1 MSDPI
6 TEFVTF
12 TPRDLASHPSAPFGA
27 IASTLLATPGVESL
41 HTGPQH
47 EDPATHLLAIRWTSH
62 AAFTAFAAS
71 DRYTPWL
78 ADLKAL
84 LAGPPRFHQVRLAH
98 AAAAAAV
105 LTAPCTEIMTAYDIG
120 RPLFPENL
128 RLFSE
133 RMAAACA
140 AQGTRGWHANAHGE
154 VTTPIAREVDGTP
167 GPAAVLLIGW
177 DSVEDHALA
186 KGGPGPILDNIEL
199 IRTGRKDVT
208 LHHYNLE
215 QL

>member
-27 IASTLLATPGVESL
+27 VASTLLATPGVESL

-47 EDPATHLLAIRWTSH
+47 EDPATHLLAIHWTSH

-84 LAGPPRFHQVRLAH
+84 LVGPPRFH
-98 AAAAAAV
+98 
-105 LTAPCTEIMTAYDIG
+105 
-120 RPLFPENL
+120 
-128 RLFSE
+128 
-133 RMAAACA
+133 
-140 AQGTRGWHANAHGE
+140 QGTRGWHANAHGE
-154 VTTPIAREVDGTP
+154 VTTPIARDVDGTP
-167 GPAAVLLIGW
+167 GPAAVLLVGW

-208 LHHYNLE
+208 LHHYNLK
-215 QL
+215 QLYM

>member
-12 TPRDLASHPSAPFGA
+12 TPRDLTSHPSAPFGA
-27 IASTLLATPGVESL
+27 VASTLLATPGVGSL

-47 EDPATHLLAIRWTSH
+47 EDPATHLLAIHWTSH

-84 LAGPPRFHQVRLAH
+84 LAGPPRFHQVFLAH
-98 AAAAAAV
+98 AATAV
-105 LTAPCTEIMTAYDIG
+105 LAAPCTEIMTAYDID

-154 VTTPIAREVDGTP
+154 VTTPIARDVDGTP
-167 GPAAVLLIGW
+167 GPAAERDLGVLG
-177 DSVEDHALA
+177 LA
-186 KGGPGPILDNIEL
+186 TDESDLDGDTSELGRGGPLNLGGNGGGSETHLD
-199 IRTGRKDVT
+199 
-208 LHHYNLE
+208 
-215 QL
+215 

>member
-6 TEFVTF
+6 TEFITF

-27 IASTLLATPGVESL
+27 VASTLLATPGVESL

-47 EDPATHLLAIRWTSH
+47 EDPATHLLAIHWTSH

-84 LAGPPRFHQVRLAH
+84 LVGPPRFHQVRLAH
-98 AAAAAAV
+98 AATAV
-105 LTAPCTEIMTAYDIG
+105 LAAPCTEIMTAYDID

-154 VTTPIAREVDGTP
+154 VTTPIARDVDGTP
-167 GPAAVLLIGW
+167 GPAAVLLVGW

-186 KGGPGPILDNIEL
+186 KGGPGREFLFA
-199 IRTGRKDVT
+199 
-208 LHHYNLE
+208 
-215 QL
+215 